1 MPRFSAN
8 LTLLFNEVDFI
19 DRFSAAAAA
28 GFEGVEVQFP
38 YEHTAEQVLDE
49 LGENNLSLVLF
60 NLPAGDLDADE
71 RGIACLPDRVGEF
84 QDSVETALI
93 YAAKV
98 GCTQLNC
105 LVGKVPWG
113 MDGDTVRRTLID
125 NLRFAARE
133 TGKEG
138 IKLLI
143 EPINNRDVP
152 EFYLNTSKEALEVM
166 DEAGSTNLWLQYD
179 LYHMQTMEGD
189 LSRTIES
196 NLRKIAHMQIA
207 DAPDRHEPGT
217 GEINFD
223 YILPRIDRLGY
234 EGWIGCEYNPSGLTL
249 DSLGWMRPYLRKA
262 DAA

>member
-8 LTLLFNEVDFI
+8 LTLLFNEVDLI

-38 YEHTAEQVLDE
+38 YEHTAEQVLEE
-49 LGENNLSLVLF
+49 LRENNLSLVLF
-60 NLPAGDLDADE
+60 NLPAGDLEADE

-84 QDSVETALI
+84 QESVETALI

-98 GCTQLNC
+98 GCPQLNC

-113 MDGDTVRRTLID
+113 MDDDLVRRTVID

-133 TGKEG
+133 AGKVG

-152 EFYLNTSKEALEVM
+152 GFYLNTSKEALEVM

-207 DAPDRHEPGT
+207 DVPDRHEPGT

-223 YILPRIDRLGY
+223 YILPRIDRMGY
-234 EGWIGCEYNPSGLTL
+234 EGWIGCEYNPAGLTM
-249 DSLGWMRPYLRKA
+249 DGLGWMRPYLRKA